1 MKTKYLYVKN
11 GKIELTP
18 AELEEI
24 MKEKYNEGYEAA
36 KILYN
41 TSCSNKINWWDCPYK
56 YSSGCPV
63 GSLNTVTA
71 ANPLQ
76 ANTQPLDITYCEGT
90 ASSNTAFTSMAEYTH
105 ALTSKSED
113 TVNAAITM
121 KG

>member
-36 KILYN
+36 KVLYN
-41 TSCSNKINWWDCPYK
+41 TSCSNKVNWWDCPYK

-63 GSLNTVTA
+63 SSITTVSTGSS
-71 ANPLQ
+71 LQ
-76 ANTQPLDITYCEGT
+76 ATTPTIDITYCEGT
-90 ASSNTAFTSMAEYTH
+90 KDANTTFTSMAEYTH
-105 ALTSKSED
+105 ALASMSED

>member
-63 GSLNTVTA
+63 GSLNTATTGST
-71 ANPLQ
+71 LQ
-76 ANTQPLDITYCEGT
+76 TTTQPLNITYCEGT
-90 ASSNTAFTSMAEYTH
+90 AITSKADYAY
-105 ALTSKSED
+105 ALTSTDED
-113 TVNAAITM
+113 TVKAAITM